1 MVFTDDNY
9 PQTYKIY
16 EKDGKMYGMKKTS
29 SQYIITSNQIVYDSK
44 LNKYF
49 LDPTSSDSGV
59 NNIYNTEEEILKDGY
74 VATTNEATI
83 DCYVNTSLY
92 GLSQDSEGNKYV
104 AYKYYNNG
112 EMIDYVFDVSDY
124 KITLSDGKEYSVLTR
139 NNEVNSESL
148 EYITYKEKTSNY
160 DYIVQLKTLNIT
172 AGKQSDN
179 KDEEQKQEDT
189 NVAENVNVKIENAEN
204 NEEDVAAKKEVEK
217 LVESII
223 SKDAGTVD
231 GIDENLANKIRQ
243 KVENGETILV
253 NVVTEE
259 VKAEDIAQDVKKLKK
274 KYQEVIKKL
283 LNYLI

>member
-1 MVFTDDNY
+1 M
-9 PQTYKIY
+9 
-16 EKDGKMYGMKKTS
+16 
-29 SQYIITSNQIVYDSK
+29 
-44 LNKYF
+44 
-49 LDPTSSDSGV
+49 
-59 NNIYNTEEEILKDGY
+59 
-74 VATTNEATI
+74 
-83 DCYVNTSLY
+83 
-92 GLSQDSEGNKYV
+92 SQDSEGNKYV